1 MKLTAELSQTNALLR
16 AANEN
21 VEMIL
26 ESITDNFIAFDS
38 QWRITAF
45 NKHTKEQLKTLGKNP
60 VGFVGKVVWD
70 EFPNAPLEEALRRAM
85 DERAAIVHED
95 YYPQIEEWVEN
106 RIYPSKDGGRAVFQR
121 YVTAR
126 KQAEENLRRSEAYLA
141 EGERLSGT
149 GSGAWNILTGEVFWS
164 REMYRIYG
172 FEPESVKP
180 SAELFFGIVHTE
192 DCSRVEQIFERA
204 MRERSGCELEFRVVR
219 PEGIIKHLHSVNHP
233 VFDESGELTEIIGT
247 ILDITER
254 KRAEEKL
261 REEIEERKRV
271 EADRERLLRRIVH
284 AQEDEQQ
291 RIAREMHDQFG
302 QNLSALALKLS
313 ALKKEYKNEN
323 KLHGQF
329 DALEAIVKQL
339 DADIDFLVR
348 EMRPTALDDFGLV
361 VALSNYLQ
369 NWSKHFGVRAELHAS
384 GMEKDRLTSEMKT
397 VLYRVTQEALTN
409 VAKHAKAENVDVILE
424 RRADSVS
431 VLIEDDGIG
440 FDGERAFG
448 ADEKGFGLI
457 GMRERAALVGGIL
470 EIESHPGGGATVVI
484 RIPAAHVSSRSNG
497 NE

>member
-1 MKLTAELSQTNALLR
+1 MRHIIVILLALAVLLDCCS
-16 AANEN
+16 NESLAQIKKS

-95 YYPQIEEWVEN
+95 YYPQIEEWDEN
-106 RIYPSKDGGRAVFQR
+106 RIYPSKDGGLAVFQR

-291 RIAREMHDQFG
+291 RIAREMHEGRVIAIDCVPER
-302 QNLSALALKLS
+302 LEMAE
-313 ALKKEYKNEN
+313 KEGK
-323 KLHGQF
+323 
-329 DALEAIVKQL
+329 
-339 DADIDFLVR
+339 
-348 EMRPTALDDFGLV
+348 
-361 VALSNYLQ
+361 
-369 NWSKHFGVRAELHAS
+369 AEII
-384 GMEKDRLTSEMKT
+384 
-397 VLYRVTQEALTN
+397 N
-409 VAKHAKAENVDVILE
+409 FENVDVYNRLQE
-424 RRADSVS
+424 MTNGRGPDSCIDAVGCEALAGGKVDG
-431 VLIEDDGIG
+431 VLD
-440 FDGERAFG
+440 AV
-448 ADEKGFGLI
+448 KT
-457 GMRERAALVGGIL
+457 
-470 EIESHPGGGATVVI
+470 ATFMATDRVHVI
-484 RIPAAHVSSRSNG
+484 RQAIMSCRKGGTLSMPGVCVGAGDKIPIGSFMNKGLTWKTGQTHMQKYMPMLLEKIQNGEIDPSFIITHEMSLDDAAKGYEMFKHKQDSCIKSC
-497 NE
+497 